1 MSEEKSALSSV
12 YGLCVLK
19 IKVLPTPHVLDK
31 QAQARETRQV
41 FFFSTPD
48 IDASI
53 MDSDEDTT
61 MMDVDF
67 PTSLSKGKGK
77 AVNHD
82 VPIDN
87 DNLPWYLSFI
97 ELGAASLSFHT
108 EGSKNTD
115 Q

>member
-1 MSEEKSALSSV
+1 
-12 YGLCVLK
+12 
-19 IKVLPTPHVLDK
+19 
-31 QAQARETRQV
+31 
-41 FFFSTPD
+41 
-48 IDASI
+48 

-97 ELGAASLSFHT
+97 ELGAARLSFHT

>member
-1 MSEEKSALSSV
+1 VDEKKSGFVICV
-12 YGLCVLK
+12 YGLKLRFYPHLTCWTNKSKLEERV
-19 IKVLPTPHVLDK
+19 KV
-31 QAQARETRQV
+31 
-41 FFFSTPD
+41 FFSTPN

-87 DNLPWYLSFI
+87 DNLPWYLFFI
-97 ELGAASLSFHT
+97 EPDTASLSFHT

-115 Q
+115 R